1 MSWSRAL
8 IVDDNLEDA
17 ARLQGILQGRGFA
30 VSRCGLDPEERAAA
44 LLEHSD
50 VIFVELA
57 PEPED
62 PISTVIEAKAF
73 QPNAVV
79 IVYTSSSDFESCL
92 LALRQGAVDYLIKQ
106 RDEGVTLL
114 NAIERGIIQT
124 SLIIE
129 RERLLVELEQGN
141 ERLADLAN
149 RDAHT
154 GLYNFRF
161 FWDYASQEIERTR
174 RRGMPLSIIMA
185 DIDFFKRI
193 NDQHGHRAG
202 DEVLVTLAHT
212 MSQLVR
218 TSDLVARYG
227 GEEFVLLL
235 PDTDMDGSK
244 SVANRLRTMISGQ
257 NVQFGDININVTVSV
272 GVSVYPE
279 HGTSVEALIRSADRA
294 LYRAKAAGR
303 DRIEYAA

>member
-1 MSWSRAL
+1 MSWTKAL
-8 IVDDNLEDA
+8 IVDDSTEDTGRLRTILED
-17 ARLQGILQGRGFA
+17 RGFA
-30 VSRCGLDPEERAAA
+30 VSTCGLDPNKRAAA
-44 LLEHSD
+44 LLNPVD

-57 PEPED
+57 PAPED
-62 PISTVIEAKAF
+62 PISTVVEARAF

-79 IVYTSSSDFESCL
+79 IVFTHSADFESCL
-92 LALRQGAVDYLIKQ
+92 LALRQGAVDYLIKL

-124 SLIIE
+124 SLVIE

-185 DIDFFKRI
+185 DIDHFKKI
-193 NDQHGHRAG
+193 NDEHGHRAG
-202 DEVLVTLAHT
+202 DEVLVKLAHA

-227 GEEFVLLL
+227 GEEFVILL
-235 PDTDMDGSK
+235 PDTDVDGSK
-244 SVANRLRTMISGQ
+244 SVANRLRNMISNQ
-257 NVQFGDININVTVSV
+257 IVAFEDRTIAVTVSV

-279 HGTSVEALIRSADRA
+279 HGTTVEALIRSADRA
-294 LYRAKAAGR
+294 LYRAKAGGR